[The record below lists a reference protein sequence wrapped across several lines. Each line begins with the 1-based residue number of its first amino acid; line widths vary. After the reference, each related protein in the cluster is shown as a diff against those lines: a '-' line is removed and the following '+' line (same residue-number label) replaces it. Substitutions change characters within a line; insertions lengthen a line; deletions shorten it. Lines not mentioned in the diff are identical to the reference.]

1 MKGIKQFENQQ
12 YLNIETFR
20 KNGQGVKTPVWF
32 AQDGETL
39 RIWTQADAG
48 KAKRIRRDGKVRIA
62 PSTASGDPIG
72 EWIDAHAAVLDSPE
86 EVNHTAGLFKKKIWL
101 YVQCIWGDGEN
112 APRTVHHHT
121 RSNWLKPTPCIVR

>member
-1 MKGIKQFENQQ
+1 MKDIKQFENQQ
-12 YLNIETFR
+12 YMNIETFR

-86 EVNHTAGLFKKKIWL
+86 EVKRTAGLFKKKYGFMFNVFGVMGKMRRAQYITIR
-101 YVQCIWGDGEN
+101 VQTG
-112 APRTVHHHT
+112 
-121 RSNWLKPTPCIVR
+121 